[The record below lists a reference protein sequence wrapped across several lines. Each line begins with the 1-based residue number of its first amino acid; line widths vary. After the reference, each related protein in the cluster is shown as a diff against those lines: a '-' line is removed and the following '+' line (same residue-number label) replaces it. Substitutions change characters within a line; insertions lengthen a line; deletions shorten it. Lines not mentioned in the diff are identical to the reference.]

1 MIGLPLV
8 VAAAATVV
16 WLGRS
21 GGEDPLPSLD
31 GTRARPDL
39 AAATLQRLVS
49 AVSEGRRQPDG
60 LVDPDDAAAL
70 TWGDGVLANARSLRV
85 RDFTARYVDEDLG
98 ESEGLPDGQWAA
110 AVKTTWRFAGFDPRA
125 ARAEV
130 TVVFAVRDGRAVLVD
145 AGGGDRRT
153 PLWLTGPLDVAR
165 SAETLVATD
174 APAGAATYAGPARR
188 AVTVVRRVLPRWR
201 GKMVV
206 EVPGG
211 PGGLDELLAADP
223 GEYANIAAVTTS
235 VDGDTA
241 PGAPVHVLVNPGV
254 FGDLEPRG
262 AQVVMSHE
270 ATHVATEAATS
281 RTPLWLLEGFAD
293 YVALRDVSLPLAVS
307 AGQIIRDVR
316 RDGAPRNLPGSREF
330 DTRTSHLGA
339 SYESAWLAVRLL
351 GRTGGERRLV
361 ELYQRVSSGRPVDAA
376 LRSLY
381 GFGEAGL
388 TARWRSELRDVAS

>member
-1 MIGLPLV
+1 V
-8 VAAAATVV
+8 
-16 WLGRS
+16 
-21 GGEDPLPSLD
+21 
-31 GTRARPDL
+31 
-39 AAATLQRLVS
+39 Q
-49 AVSEGRRQPDG
+49 
-60 LVDPDDAAAL
+60 
-70 TWGDGVLANARSLRV
+70 
-85 RDFTARYVDEDLG
+85 
-98 ESEGLPDGQWAA
+98 
-110 AVKTTWRFAGFDPRA
+110 TTWRFAGFD
-125 ARAEV
+125 ARPARTEV
-130 TVVFAVRDGRAVLVD
+130 TFTFAVRDGRAVLVD

-153 PLWLTGPLDVAR
+153 PLWLTGPVDVAR
-165 SAETLVATD
+165 TADTLVATD
-174 APAGAATYAGPARR
+174 APAGASAYASPARR
-188 AVTVVRRVLPRWR
+188 AVTVVRRVLPQWR
-201 GKMVV
+201 GKLVV

-223 GEYANIAAVTTS
+223 GEYDNIAAVTTS

-241 PGAPVHVLVNPGV
+241 PGSPVHVLVNPDV
-254 FGDLEPRG
+254 FGDLQPRG

-270 ATHVATEAATS
+270 ATHVATEAAAS

-293 YVALRDVSLPLAVS
+293 YVALRDVPIPLAVS

-316 RDGAPRNLPGSREF
+316 RDGAPRKLPGAQEF

-361 ELYQRVSSGRPVDAA
+361 DLYERVSSGRPVDAA

-388 TARWRSELRDVAS
+388 TARWRTELQDVAS